1 MGDLGGSPSASGSL
15 EKGTDGLERHPWK
28 ASKTLARRGSD
39 LEVEGFL
46 SVGRGRAPCLLA
58 GSGLVFL
65 KILDRG
71 SVTFLKAEVALPG
84 HQQNCG
90 FHQAGKI

>member
-1 MGDLGGSPSASGSL
+1 MAGVGGLGS
-15 EKGTDGLERHPWK
+15 HPWK
-28 ASKTLARRGSD
+28 ALKELARRGSGE
-39 LEVEGFL
+39 EVEGFL
-46 SVGRGRAPCLLA
+46 SVGRGRAPCLVA
-58 GSGLVFL
+58 GSGLVFP

-71 SVTFLKAEVALPG
+71 SVTFLKAEVALTG